1 MVIFVMSHEQNWRPL
16 FHDLA
21 KRNRSAI
28 ARLVEEPRLFHSL
41 NVGAARHATRAA
53 KRQPSVACPCRVTG
67 YPSCENLP
75 QRTLLLAS

>member
-28 ARLVEEPRLFHSL
+28 ARLVEEPRLFHRL
-41 NVGAARHATRAA
+41 NV
-53 KRQPSVACPCRVTG
+53 
-67 YPSCENLP
+67 
-75 QRTLLLAS
+75 

>member
-41 NVGAARHATRAA
+41 NVEVTGAARLHRGA
-53 KRQPSVACPCRVTG
+53 SVWTAGLGISFRVRPNVMAMT
-67 YPSCENLP
+67 
-75 QRTLLLAS
+75 TD